1 MNVGTLGTIVMT
13 AAQADAVFK
22 KWLITGPG
30 TGTNPKAG
38 DVLPVVVVK
47 NNGSTVNVK
56 VFLDGNADVW
66 FPGVNPADITV
77 V

>member
-1 MNVGTLGTIVMT
+1 MNVGTLGTIVMSDE
-13 AAQADAVFK
+13 QAELVFR

-38 DVLPVVVVK
+38 DVLPAVVVR

-56 VFLDGNADVW
+56 VFLDGNASVW
-66 FPGVNPADITV
+66 FPGINPADITV

>member
-13 AAQADAVFK
+13 AAQAKLVYD

-38 DVLPVVVVK
+38 DVLSVVVVK

-56 VFLDGNADVW
+56 VFLDGQADVW
-66 FPGVNPADITV
+66 LPGINPSDVTAV
-77 V
+77 

>member
-1 MNVGTLGTIVMT
+1 MDVGTLGTIVMSD
-13 AAQADAVFK
+13 AQAKLVYA

-56 VFLDGNADVW
+56 VFLDGQADVW
-66 FPGVNPADITV
+66 LPGVNPADVTV

>member
-13 AAQADAVFK
+13 AAQAKLVYD

-38 DVLPVVVVK
+38 DVLPCIVVK
-47 NNGSTVNVK
+47 DGGATVSIK
-56 VFLDGNADVW
+56 VFLDGQADVW
-66 FPGVNPADITV
+66 LPGINPADVTAL
-77 V
+77 